1 MRAPDILRRGAPL
14 HRRAASL
21 LLWSCFA
28 VGGLVFSLI
37 VFPSLLL
44 LPVSVRRRRRYAMA
58 MVHRCFASLVAAC
71 RALGVMRFEIENADR
86 LRHLGRVIV
95 IANHPSYLDVA
106 VLLALMP
113 RACCI
118 VTSRHWRNPFFAG
131 IVRSAGYLRND
142 GGPSLVSASEAAL
155 ADNVPLIVFPEG
167 TRSPSRG
174 RLGKFSRGFAHI
186 SLAHDCPIVPV
197 LIDCDPPAYT
207 KQHRWYSVPAAQPT
221 LRIRVLDAD
230 LSPAVAQP
238 HGSRAESPASPTRH
252 DASVVTTGNASG
264 ETIGTQMPLA
274 ARRLTTLAEHFFIDQ
289 ISQHGFSR
297 T

>member
-1 MRAPDILRRGAPL
+1 MRVADTLRRCEPL
-14 HRRAASL
+14 RRRAASL
-21 LLWSCFA
+21 LLWFCFA

-37 VFPSLLL
+37 VFPALLL

-71 RALGVMRFEIENADR
+71 RAMGVMRFDIENADR

-131 IVRSAGYLRND
+131 IVRAAGYLRND
-142 GGPSLVSASEAAL
+142 GGPSLVSASEATL

-207 KQHRWYSVPAAQPT
+207 KQHRWYSIPVVKPT
-221 LRIRVLDAD
+221 LRIRVLDAALRPGVALPPGD
-230 LSPAVAQP
+230 SPGA
-238 HGSRAESPASPTRH
+238 PAFRPEFCRDPGARSET
-252 DASVVTTGNASG
+252 NAA
-264 ETIGTQMPLA
+264 QMPLA